1 MKRLFDFI
9 LSFIGFIL
17 LIPVFS
23 IVAILIKLN
32 TPGPVFFFQERIG
45 LNGKP
50 FMIYKFRS
58 MIVNKKNNS
67 LITVGNHDSRIT
79 KVGYYLRKYKL
90 DELPQLCNV
99 IIGDMSL
106 VGPRPEVSKYVD
118 LYTIYQRVV
127 LDLKPGITDMASI
140 KYRNENEILA
150 KELKPEEFYINQ
162 IMPDKIRIN
171 LLYKSKTNSVIGS
184 IDVILKTIF

>member
-118 LYTIYQRVV
+118 LYTINQREV

>member
-1 MKRLFDFI
+1 
-9 LSFIGFIL
+9 
-17 LIPVFS
+17 
-23 IVAILIKLN
+23 
-32 TPGPVFFFQERIG
+32 
-45 LNGKP
+45 
-50 FMIYKFRS
+50 
-58 MIVNKKNNS
+58 
-67 LITVGNHDSRIT
+67 
-79 KVGYYLRKYKL
+79 
-90 DELPQLCNV
+90 
-99 IIGDMSL
+99 MSL

-118 LYTIYQRVV
+118 LYTINQREV

>member
-45 LNGKP
+45 LKGKP

-118 LYTIYQRVV
+118 LYTINQREV

-171 LLYKSKTNSVIGS
+171 LFYKSKTNSVIGS

>member
-79 KVGYYLRKYKL
+79 KVLFKK
-90 DELPQLCNV
+90 V
-99 IIGDMSL
+99 
-106 VGPRPEVSKYVD
+106 
-118 LYTIYQRVV
+118 
-127 LDLKPGITDMASI
+127 
-140 KYRNENEILA
+140 
-150 KELKPEEFYINQ
+150 
-162 IMPDKIRIN
+162 
-171 LLYKSKTNSVIGS
+171 
-184 IDVILKTIF
+184 